1 VVIIS
6 RSAQRSRSVHLLQMM
21 QSLDMANPSMVEFQP
36 FADWL
41 LINRL
46 NALFGAQ
53 FYYFLKGEH
62 PFL

>member
-1 VVIIS
+1 
-6 RSAQRSRSVHLLQMM
+6 MM
-21 QSLDMANPSMVEFQP
+21 QSLDMANPSLVEFQP

-46 NALFGAQ
+46 NLLGGAQ